1 VNSGNDGDLP
11 LASEPEE
18 LSGDQPPLTQL
29 KRIIFVAVALLAVA
43 SVIVVQSW
51 RQTRNESKN
60 GATPSSGSSTNQGHA
75 SPSMDR
81 QSALTVG
88 TGYELNA
95 DSGTRVAAYSFLI
108 RWTGDDPL
116 EVRYDGTGLPPGLRY
131 VPGRSGG
138 ASILLRRGQTVTLT
152 LDFRITDCQHVSAGM
167 WPLRLGTRLN
177 ESAPWQYVLVIPP
190 VPAPASRWQLLI
202 RNAVCQAG
210 PSSVS
215 TSR

>member
-1 VNSGNDGDLP
+1 MNSGNDGDLP

-75 SPSMDR
+75 SPSLDR

-131 VPGRSGG
+131 VPGRSAG

-152 LDFRITDCQHVSAGM
+152 LDFRITDCCSRHSACSG
-167 WPLRLGTRLN
+167 
-177 ESAPWQYVLVIPP
+177 
-190 VPAPASRWQLLI
+190 ASKPMAAAHPQRCLPGRSVVCLDFSLI
-202 RNAVCQAG
+202 QERTG
-210 PSSVS
+210 
-215 TSR
+215 